1 MNQILSVDET
11 KKKKTKNKASVHSI
25 LIVFSVFLIVFG
37 VGLTSTGAY
46 SYYINLSNNEE
57 VNNII
62 EKEGTKPTITPVR
75 ESANI
80 INIVVTHDKPIK
92 SVTYRINEEET
103 VEIDGK
109 GKTEFEEQ
117 VELPVGNS
125 TLTITAEDENGISAS
140 WQKTIEVGEKPT
152 IVLKQE
158 ENKIKL
164 TVESKIDIEK
174 INYYWDEDQ
183 ANAEQITT
191 ENENPNK
198 IEKLINVLEG
208 SHTLNITAVDIQGNE
223 TTKTQKVIGDNKP
236 ELKITTNGEEFIIKA
251 SDDEAL
257 EKIEITLNSNETIT
271 ESINEKEYTKEI
283 PLEDGLNKLTVVV
296 YNSNNIT
303 ETSRVKYT
311 KE

>member
-11 KKKKTKNKASVHSI
+11 KKKKGKNKASVHSI

-37 VGLTSTGAY
+37 IGLTSTGAY
-46 SYYINLSNNEE
+46 SYYINLSKKEE
-57 VNNII
+57 GNNII
-62 EKEGTKPTITPVR
+62 EKKETKPTITPVR

-92 SVTYRINEEET
+92 SVTYQINEEDPIELNG
-103 VEIDGK
+103 E
-109 GKTEFEEQ
+109 GKTEFEKQ
-117 VELPVGNS
+117 IELPVGNS
-125 TLTITAEDENGISAS
+125 TLIITAEDENGILAS
-140 WQKTIEVGEKPT
+140 WQKNIEVGEKPT

-174 INYYWDEDQ
+174 ISYYWDEDQ
-183 ANAEQITT
+183 ENAKQITM
-191 ENENPNK
+191 ENKDLNK
-198 IEKLINVLEG
+198 IEELIDVLEG
-208 SHTLNITAVDIQGNE
+208 NHTLNITAVDIQGNE
-223 TTKTQKVIGDNKP
+223 TIKTQKVIGDNKP
-236 ELKITTNGEEFIIKA
+236 ELKVTTDGEKFIIKA
-251 SDDEAL
+251 SDDESL

-271 ESINEKEYTKEI
+271 ESINGKEYTKEI
-283 PLEDGLNKLTVVV
+283 SLENGENKLTVVI